1 MFFSAVRHIHF
12 VGIGG
17 IGMSGLAEILLQQG
31 FRISGSDLLESDNTE
46 SLKRKGAVIYYGHDA
61 AHIEGAD
68 VVVYSSAVDPRTNP
82 ETQAA
87 SERGI
92 PLLRRAEMLAEVARL
107 KYCLAIA
114 GTHGKTTTTS
124 LCGLVLIRGGLDP
137 TVIVGGRLR
146 GLGGSNARLGRGEWI
161 VVEADEYDRSFL
173 SLLPTIAVVTNIEE
187 EHLDVYADRQDILEA
202 FTRFANSVPFYGLV
216 VVCVDDDGVK
226 ELLPRLSRKVR
237 TYGLSPQSDVRAR
250 RVRLAERSA
259 RFEVFADGEF
269 LGEIALRVP
278 GVHNVRNAL
287 AAVVVGRELG
297 IPFETVRE
305 ALEEFTGVY
314 RRFEIIGEHAGVLFV
329 DDYAH
334 HPTEV
339 RATLQA
345 ARQGWDRRLVCVFQ
359 PHTYTR
365 TRDFAPE
372 FGKAFEEADILV
384 VTDVYPAR
392 EEPIPGVTGELI
404 AQAAR
409 RSGHRAVYY
418 APTLEEAASVVSSLL
433 QPGDMLL
440 TLGAGSISKLHSL
453 LGVRSQPQLV

>member
-1 MFFSAVRHIHF
+1 MLFSAVRHIHF

-31 FRISGSDLLESDNTE
+31 FRVSGSDLVASENTE
-46 SLKRKGAVIYYGHDA
+46 YLEQKGALIFYGHDA
-61 AHIEGAD
+61 AHIEGAE
-68 VVVYSSAVDPRTNP
+68 VVVYSSAVNPQENP
-82 ETQAA
+82 ETVAA
-87 SERGI
+87 AERGI
-92 PLLRRAEMLAEVARL
+92 PVLRRAEMLAEVARL

-124 LCGLVLIRGGLDP
+124 LVGLLLIRAGFDP

-173 SLLPTIAVVTNIEE
+173 YLLPTIAVVTSIEE
-187 EHLDVYADRQDILEA
+187 EHLDIYTDRHDILDA
-202 FTRFANSVPFYGLV
+202 FARFANNVPFYGLV
-216 VVCVDDDGVK
+216 VACIDESGVK
-226 ELLPRLSRKVR
+226 DLLPRLSRKVR
-237 TYGLSPQSDVRAR
+237 TYGLSPQSDVRGR
-250 RVRLAERSA
+250 RVRLHERSA
-259 RFEVFADGEF
+259 QFEVSIGGEWI
-269 LGEIALRVP
+269 GAVTLRIP
-278 GVHNVRNAL
+278 GLHNVRNAL
-287 AAVVVGRELG
+287 GAIAVGWELG
-297 IPFETVRE
+297 IPFETIRQ

-314 RRFEIIGEHAGVLFV
+314 RRFEIVGEQEGVLFV

-339 RATLQA
+339 RATLHA
-345 ARQGWDRRLVCVFQ
+345 ARHGWDRRLVCVFQ

-365 TRDFAPE
+365 TRDFANE
-372 FGKAFEEADILV
+372 FGKAFDEADVLI

-392 EEPIPGVTGELI
+392 EQPLPGVTGELV

-418 APTLEEAASVVSSLL
+418 VQTLEEAAEVASLLL

-440 TLGAGSISKLHSL
+440 TLGAGNISKLHTL
-453 LGVRSQPQLV
+453 LGVKAWA

>member
-1 MFFSAVRHIHF
+1 MFFTAVRHIHF

-31 FRISGSDLLESDNTE
+31 FSVSGSDLVPSENTE
-46 SLKRKGAVIYYGHDA
+46 HLEHKGARIYYGHDA
-61 AHIEGAD
+61 AHIEGAE
-68 VVVYSSAVDPRTNP
+68 VVVYSSAVNPRENP
-82 ETQAA
+82 ETRAA
-87 SERGI
+87 LERGI

-107 KYCLAIA
+107 KYCLAVA

-124 LCGLVLIRGGLDP
+124 LCGLLLLRAGMDP

-146 GLGGSNARLGRGEWI
+146 GLGGSNARLGHGEWI

-173 SLLPTIAVVTNIEE
+173 CLLPTIAVVTTIEE
-187 EHLDVYADRQDILEA
+187 EHMDIYTDRHDILDA
-202 FTRFANSVPFYGLV
+202 FARFANNVPFYGLV
-216 VVCVDDDGVK
+216 VACVDDDGVK

-237 TYGLSPQSDVRAR
+237 TYGLSPQSEVRGR
-250 RVRLAERSA
+250 RVRLSERSA
-259 RFEVFADGEF
+259 QFELFVNGEF
-269 LGEIALRVP
+269 IGEIMLRIP
-278 GVHNVRNAL
+278 GLHNVRNAL
-287 AAVVVGRELG
+287 GAIAVGWELG
-297 IPFETVRE
+297 IPFEVIRE

-314 RRFEIIGEHAGVLFV
+314 RRFEIIAEHDGILFV

-365 TRDFAPE
+365 TRDFAVE
-372 FGKAFEEADILV
+372 FGKAFEEADVLI
-384 VTDVYPAR
+384 VTDVYAAR
-392 EEPIPGVTGELI
+392 EQPIPEVSGELI
-404 AQAAR
+404 VHAAR

-418 APTLEEAASVVSSLL
+418 APTLEEAAELAAQLL

-440 TLGAGSISKLHSL
+440 TLGAGNIYKLHAML
-453 LGVRSQPQLV
+453 DVRSGSG

>member
-31 FRISGSDLLESDNTE
+31 FRVSGSDLVASENTE
-46 SLKRKGAVIYYGHDA
+46 YLERKGASIFYGHDA
-61 AHIEGAD
+61 AHIEGAE
-68 VVVYSSAVDPRTNP
+68 VVVYSSAVNPQENP
-82 ETQAA
+82 ETRAA
-87 SERGI
+87 AERGI
-92 PLLRRAEMLAEVARL
+92 PVLRRAEMLAEISRL

-124 LCGLVLIRGGLDP
+124 LSGLVLIRAGLDP

-146 GLGGSNARLGRGEWI
+146 GLGGSNARLGHGEWI

-173 SLLPTIAVVTNIEE
+173 CLLPTVAVITNIEE
-187 EHLDVYADRQDILEA
+187 EHLDVYTDRQDILDS
-202 FTRFANSVPFYGLV
+202 FTRFANNVPFYGIV
-216 VVCVDDDGVK
+216 IACIDDNGVK
-226 ELLPRLSRKVR
+226 DLLPRLSRKVR
-237 TYGLSPQSDVRAR
+237 TYGLSPQSDVRGR
-250 RVRLAERSA
+250 RIRLSERYA
-259 RFEVFADGEF
+259 QFEVLADGEL
-269 LGEIALRVP
+269 LGEVTLRVP
-278 GVHNVRNAL
+278 GIHNVRNAL
-287 AAVVVGRELG
+287 GAIAVGRELG
-297 IPFETVRE
+297 VSFEVICQ

-314 RRFEIIGEHAGVLFV
+314 RRFEIVGERDGVLFV

-339 RATLQA
+339 RATLYA
-345 ARQGWDRRLVCVFQ
+345 ARQGWERRLVCVFQ

-365 TRDFAPE
+365 TRDFATE
-372 FGKAFEEADILV
+372 FGKAFEEADILI

-392 EEPIPGVTGELI
+392 EQPLPGVTGELI
-404 AQAAR
+404 AHAAR

-418 APTLEEAASVVSSLL
+418 APTLEEAAQLTSSLL

-440 TLGAGSISKLHSL
+440 TLGAGNVFKLHSL
-453 LGVRSQPQLV
+453 LGVHSDPVIS

>member
-1 MFFSAVRHIHF
+1 MLFSAVRHIHF

-31 FRISGSDLLESDNTE
+31 FRISGSDLLASENTE
-46 SLKRKGAVIYYGHDA
+46 HLERKGAIIYYGHDA

-92 PLLRRAEMLAEVARL
+92 PVLRRAEMLAEVARL

-146 GLGGSNARLGRGEWI
+146 GLGGSNARLGRGQWI

-187 EHLDVYADRQDILEA
+187 EHLDIYADRQDILEA

-216 VVCVDDDGVK
+216 VACVDDDGVK

-259 RFEVFADGEF
+259 SFEVFAEGEL
-269 LGEIALRVP
+269 LGTVTLRVP
-278 GVHNVRNAL
+278 GLHNVRNAL
-287 AAVVVGRELG
+287 AAILVGLQLG
-297 IPFETVRE
+297 IPFETIRE

-314 RRFEIIGEHAGVLFV
+314 RRFEIVGERDGVLFV

-339 RATLQA
+339 RTTLQA
-345 ARQGWDRRLVCVFQ
+345 ARHGWDRRLVCVFQ

-365 TRDFAPE
+365 TRDFAGE
-372 FGKAFEEADILV
+372 FGKAFEEADVLI

-418 APTLEEAASVVSSLL
+418 APTLEEAAHVASSLL

-440 TLGAGSISKLHSL
+440 TLGAGSIYKLHDL
-453 LGVRSQPQLV
+453 LGVRAESQLV

>member
-31 FRISGSDLLESDNTE
+31 FHVSGSDLVASENTE
-46 SLKRKGAVIYYGHDA
+46 YLANKGARIFYGHDA
-61 AHIEGAD
+61 AHIEGAE
-68 VVVYSSAVDPRTNP
+68 VVVYSSAVNPDNNP
-82 ETQAA
+82 ETRAA
-87 SERGI
+87 AERGI
-92 PLLRRAEMLAEVARL
+92 PVLRRAEMLAEVARL

-124 LCGLVLIRGGLDP
+124 LCGLVLIRAGMDP

-146 GLGGSNARLGRGEWI
+146 GLGGSNARLGRGDWI

-173 SLLPTIAVVTNIEE
+173 CLLPTIAVVTSIEE
-187 EHLDVYADRQDILEA
+187 EHLDVYRDRSDILDA
-202 FTRFANSVPFYGLV
+202 FARFANNVPFYGLV
-216 VVCVDDDGVK
+216 VACIDDDGVK

-237 TYGLSPQSDVRAR
+237 TYGLSPQSDVRGR

-259 RFEVFADGEF
+259 SFEVFADGEY
-269 LGEIALRVP
+269 LGEVTLRVP

-287 AAVVVGRELG
+287 AAIAVGRELG

-314 RRFEIIGEHAGVLFV
+314 RRFEILGHRDGVLFV

-345 ARQGWDRRLVCVFQ
+345 ARQGWDRRIVCVFQ

-365 TRDFAPE
+365 TRDFAAD
-372 FGKAFEEADILV
+372 FGKAFEEADVLI
-384 VTDVYPAR
+384 VTDIYPAR
-392 EEPIPGVTGELI
+392 EQPIPGVSGELI

-418 APTLEEAASVVSSLL
+418 APTLEEAAELVASLL
-433 QPGDMLL
+433 QPGDMLV
-440 TLGAGSISKLHSL
+440 TVGAGNVYKLHAL
-453 LGVRSQPQLV
+453 LGVRAENPM

>member
-1 MFFSAVRHIHF
+1 MQRLFFSAVRHVHF

-31 FRISGSDLLESDNTE
+31 FCVSGSDLVASENTE
-46 SLKRKGAVIYYGHDA
+46 YLERKGARIFYGHDA

-68 VVVYSSAVDPRTNP
+68 VVVYSSAVNPAENP
-82 ETQAA
+82 ETRAA
-87 SERGI
+87 QERGI
-92 PLLRRAEMLAEVARL
+92 PVLRRAEMLAEIARL

-124 LCGLVLIRGGLDP
+124 LCGLMLIRAGMDP

-146 GLGGSNARLGRGEWI
+146 GLGGSNARLGQGEWI

-173 SLLPTIAVVTNIEE
+173 CLLPTIAVITNVEE
-187 EHLDVYADRQDILEA
+187 EHLDIYADRQQVLDA
-202 FTRFANSVPFYGLV
+202 FVHFANNVPFYGMVAL
-216 VVCVDDDGVK
+216 CIDDPGVK
-226 ELLPRLSRKVR
+226 EVLPRLSRKVR

-250 RVRLAERSA
+250 RIRLHERSSQ
-259 RFEVFADGEF
+259 FEVYADGEL
-269 LGEIALRVP
+269 LGELRLSVP
-278 GVHNVRNAL
+278 GMHNVRNAL
-287 AAVVVGRELG
+287 AAVLVGMQLQ
-297 IPFETVRE
+297 IPFDTIRA

-314 RRFEIIGEHAGVLFV
+314 RRFEIVGERGGVLFV

-345 ARQGWDRRLVCVFQ
+345 ARQGWDRRIVCVFQ

-365 TRDFAPE
+365 TRDFADE
-372 FGKAFEEADILV
+372 FGKAFDEADVLI

-392 EEPIPGVTGELI
+392 EQPIPGVDGELI
-404 AQAAR
+404 ARAAR
-409 RSGHRAVYY
+409 RSGHRQVYY
-418 APTLEEAASVVSSLL
+418 APTLEQVAELL
-433 QPGDMLL
+433 PTLLRPGDMLL
-440 TLGAGSISKLHSL
+440 TLGAGNVGKLHAL
-453 LGVRSQPQLV
+453 LGVR

>member
-1 MFFSAVRHIHF
+1 MFFAAVRHIHF

-31 FRISGSDLLESDNTE
+31 FRVSGSDLVASENTE
-46 SLKRKGAVIYYGHDA
+46 YLEQKGARIFYGHDPS
-61 AHIEGAD
+61 HIEGAD
-68 VVVYSSAVDPRTNP
+68 VVVYSSAVNAQENP
-82 ETQAA
+82 EVCAA
-87 SERGI
+87 RERGI
-92 PLLRRAEMLAEVARL
+92 PVLRRAEMLAEVARL

-124 LCGLVLIRGGLDP
+124 LCGLVLMRAGLDP

-173 SLLPTIAVVTNIEE
+173 WLLPTIAVVTNIEE
-187 EHLDVYADRQDILEA
+187 EHLDVYADRSDILDA
-202 FTRFANSVPFYGLV
+202 FARFANNVPFYGLV
-216 VVCVDDDGVK
+216 VACVDDDGVK

-237 TYGLSPQSDVRAR
+237 TYGLSPQSDVRGR

-259 RFEVFADGEF
+259 QFEVVVAGES
-269 LGEIALRVP
+269 LGEVTLRVP

-287 AAVVVGRELG
+287 AAILVGLELG
-297 IPFETVRE
+297 IPFPTIRE

-314 RRFEIIGEHAGVLFV
+314 RRFEIVGERDGILFV

-365 TRDFAPE
+365 TRDFAAE
-372 FGKAFEEADILV
+372 FGKAFEEADVLV
-384 VTDVYPAR
+384 VTDVYAAR
-392 EEPIPGVTGELI
+392 EQPIPGVTGELI
-404 AQAAR
+404 VQAAR
-409 RSGHRAVYY
+409 RSGHRAAFY
-418 APTLEEAASVVSSLL
+418 APTLEEAAALVEELL

-440 TLGAGSISKLHSL
+440 TLGAGNIARLHTL
-453 LGVRSQPQLV
+453 LGVRPAVHS

>member
-1 MFFSAVRHIHF
+1 MLFSAVRHIHF

-31 FRISGSDLLESDNTE
+31 FRVSGSDLVVSENTE
-46 SLKRKGAVIYYGHDA
+46 YLERQGARIFYGHDA
-61 AHIEGAD
+61 AHIEGAE
-68 VVVYSSAVDPRTNP
+68 VVVYSSAVNPRENP
-82 ETQAA
+82 ETVAA
-87 SERGI
+87 AERGI
-92 PLLRRAEMLAEVARL
+92 PVLRRAEMLAEVARL
-107 KYCLAIA
+107 KYCLAVA

-124 LCGLVLIRGGLDP
+124 LAGLLLIRAGFDP

-173 SLLPTIAVVTNIEE
+173 CLLPTIAVVTSIEE
-187 EHLDVYADRQDILEA
+187 EHLDIYADRHDILDA
-202 FTRFANSVPFYGLV
+202 FARFANNVPFYGLV
-216 VVCVDDDGVK
+216 VLCVDDGGVK
-226 ELLPRLSRKVR
+226 DLLPRLSRKVR
-237 TYGLSPQSDVRAR
+237 TYGLSPQSDVRGR
-250 RVRLAERSA
+250 RVRVRERTTQ
-259 RFEVFADGEF
+259 FEVFVEGEW
-269 LGEIALRVP
+269 LGEVTLRVP
-278 GVHNVRNAL
+278 GIHNVRNAL
-287 AAVVVGRELG
+287 GALAVGWELG
-297 IPFETVRE
+297 IPFETMRH

-314 RRFEIIGEHAGVLFV
+314 RRFEIVGEREGILFV

-339 RATLQA
+339 RAALHA

-365 TRDFAPE
+365 TRDFAAE
-372 FGKAFEEADILV
+372 FGKAFDEADILI

-392 EEPIPGVTGELI
+392 EQPLPGVTGELV

-418 APTLEEAASVVSSLL
+418 APTLEEAAQVVSSLL
-433 QPGDMLL
+433 RPGDMLL
-440 TLGAGSISKLHSL
+440 TLGAGNIAKLHTL
-453 LGVRSQPQLV
+453 LGVVSVA

>member
-1 MFFSAVRHIHF
+1 MFFTAVHRIHF

-31 FRISGSDLLESDNTE
+31 FSVSGSDLVPSENTE
-46 SLKRKGAVIYYGHDA
+46 HLERKGALIYYSHDA
-61 AHIEGAD
+61 AHIEGAE
-68 VVVYSSAVDPRTNP
+68 VVVYSSAVNPRENP
-82 ETQAA
+82 ETRAA
-87 SERGI
+87 LERGI

-107 KYCLAIA
+107 KYCLAVA

-124 LCGLVLIRGGLDP
+124 LCGLLLLRAGMDP

-173 SLLPTIAVVTNIEE
+173 CLLPTIAVVTSVEE
-187 EHLDVYADRQDILEA
+187 EHMDIYADRHDILDA
-202 FTRFANSVPFYGLV
+202 FARFANNVPFYGLV
-216 VVCVDDDGVK
+216 VACVDDDGVK

-237 TYGLSPQSDVRAR
+237 AYGLSPQSEVRGR
-250 RVRLAERSA
+250 RVRLSERSA
-259 RFEVFADGEF
+259 QFELFINGEF
-269 LGEIALRVP
+269 IGEITLRIP
-278 GVHNVRNAL
+278 GLHNVRNAL
-287 AAVVVGRELG
+287 GAIAVGWELG
-297 IPFETVRE
+297 IPFEVIRE

-314 RRFEIIGEHAGVLFV
+314 RRFEIVAERDGILFV

-345 ARQGWDRRLVCVFQ
+345 ARQGWDRRLVCIFQ

-365 TRDFAPE
+365 TRDFAAD
-372 FGKAFEEADILV
+372 FGKAFEEADILI
-384 VTDVYPAR
+384 VTDVYAAR
-392 EEPIPGVTGELI
+392 EQPIPEVSGELI
-404 AQAAR
+404 VQAAR
-409 RSGHRAVYY
+409 RSGHRAVHY
-418 APTLEEAASVVSSLL
+418 APTLEEAAELAAQLL

-440 TLGAGSISKLHSL
+440 TLGAGNIYKLHAM
-453 LGVRSQPQLV
+453 LGVRGGDR

>member
-1 MFFSAVRHIHF
+1 MFFSAVHHIHF

-31 FRISGSDLLESDNTE
+31 FRVSGSDLVPSDNTE
-46 SLKRKGAVIYYGHDA
+46 YLERKGVRIYYGHDA
-61 AHIEGAD
+61 THIEGAD

-87 SERGI
+87 LERGI
-92 PLLRRAEMLAEVARL
+92 PVLRRAEMLAEVARL

-124 LCGLVLIRGGLDP
+124 LCGLVLIRAGLDP

-146 GLGGSNARLGRGEWI
+146 GLGGSNARLGQGSWI

-187 EHLDVYADRQDILEA
+187 EHLDVYTDRQDILEA
-202 FTRFANSVPFYGLV
+202 FARFANSVPFYGLV
-216 VVCVDDDGVK
+216 IACVDDNGVK
-226 ELLPRLSRKVR
+226 ELLPRLSRKVK

-259 RFEVFADGEF
+259 HFEVFADGES
-269 LGEIALRVP
+269 LGELTLRVP
-278 GVHNVRNAL
+278 GIHNVRNAL
-287 AAVVVGRELG
+287 AAVLVGRELG
-297 IPFETVRE
+297 IPFQTIRE
-305 ALEEFTGVY
+305 ALEDFTGVY
-314 RRFEIIGEHAGVLFV
+314 RRFELVGERDGVLFV

-345 ARQGWDRRLVCVFQ
+345 ARQGWDRRVVCVFQ

-365 TRDFAPE
+365 TRAFAAE
-372 FGKAFEEADILV
+372 FGKAFDEADVLI

-409 RSGHRAVYY
+409 RSGHRAVFY
-418 APTLEEAASVVSSLL
+418 APTLEEAAELVSSLL

-440 TLGAGSISKLHSL
+440 TLGAGNVVKLHSL
-453 LGVRSQPQLV
+453 LGVRT

>member
-1 MFFSAVRHIHF
+1 MFFAAVRHIHF

-31 FRISGSDLLESDNTE
+31 FVVSGSDLMASENTVYLEN
-46 SLKRKGAVIYYGHDA
+46 KGARIYYGHDA
-61 AHIEGAD
+61 THIEGAE
-68 VVVYSSAVDPRTNP
+68 VVVYSSAVDPRENP
-82 ETQAA
+82 ETRAA
-87 SERGI
+87 QERGI
-92 PLLRRAEMLAEVARL
+92 PVLRRAEMLAEVSRL

-124 LCGLVLIRGGLDP
+124 LCGLVLIRAGLDP

-146 GLGGSNARLGRGEWI
+146 GLGGSNARLGHGGWI

-173 SLLPTIAVVTNIEE
+173 CLLPTIAVVSTVEE
-187 EHLDVYADRQDILEA
+187 EHLDIYNDWQDLLESFA
-202 FTRFANSVPFYGLV
+202 RFANNVPFYGLV
-216 VVCVDDDGVK
+216 IACVDDDGVK

-237 TYGLSPQSDVRAR
+237 TYGLSPQSDVRGR
-250 RVRLAERSA
+250 RVQLAERSA
-259 RFEVFADGEF
+259 QFEVFADREF
-269 LGEIALRVP
+269 LGTVTLRVP
-278 GVHNVRNAL
+278 GIHNVRNAL
-287 AAVVVGRELG
+287 AAIAVGQELG
-297 IPFETVRE
+297 IPFGIIQQ
-305 ALEEFTGVY
+305 ALEEFSGVY
-314 RRFEIIGEHAGVLFV
+314 RRFEIVGEQDGVLLV

-365 TRDFAPE
+365 TRDFAAE
-372 FGKAFEEADILV
+372 FGKAFEEADILI
-384 VTDVYPAR
+384 VTDVYAAR
-392 EEPIPGVTGELI
+392 EQPIPGVSGELI

-418 APTLEEAASVVSSLL
+418 APSLEEAAVLVGTLL
-433 QPGDMLL
+433 SPGDMLL
-440 TLGAGSISKLHSL
+440 TMGAGNVYKLHSL
-453 LGVRSQPQLV
+453 LGVRTAG